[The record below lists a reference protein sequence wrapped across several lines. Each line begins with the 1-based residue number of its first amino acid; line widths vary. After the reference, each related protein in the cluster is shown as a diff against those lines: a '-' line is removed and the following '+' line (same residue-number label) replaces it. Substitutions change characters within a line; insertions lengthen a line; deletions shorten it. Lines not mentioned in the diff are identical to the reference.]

1 MSTAAGP
8 TFRRS
13 RVYRSWEDV
22 AQLEERVAQ
31 ALRRVPLTSTVLET
45 APCSVAAGDAVVYAL
60 VSGSGVVTIS
70 AQRPGQ
76 LVEVKSTGGTLTVQD
91 AGGALIDGAATQ
103 SVGAYVALLLVW
115 SGQSWSI
122 V

>member
-1 MSTAAGP
+1 MSAIA
-8 TFRRS
+8 FERARS
-13 RVYRSWEDV
+13 YSSLDDV
-22 AQLEERVAQ
+22 SRLEERVAQ
-31 ALRRVPLTSTVLET
+31 ALRRIPLTSTVLQT
-45 APCSVAAGDAVVYAL
+45 APCFVAAGDAVVYAL

-70 AQRPGQ
+70 AQRAGQ
-76 LVEVKSTGGTLTVQD
+76 LVEVKSRGGTLAVRD

-115 SGQSWSI
+115 SGQDWSI

>member
-1 MSTAAGP
+1 MTLTLERAREYREWSDV
-8 TFRRS
+8 S
-13 RVYRSWEDV
+13 R
-22 AQLEERVAQ
+22 LEERVAQ
-31 ALRRVPLTSTVLET
+31 AFRRIPLTSTVLQT

-70 AQRPGQ
+70 AQRAGQ
-76 LVEVKSTGGTLTVQD
+76 LVEVKSRGGTLTVRD
-91 AGGALIDGAATQ
+91 AGGALIDGASTQ

-115 SGQSWSI
+115 SGQDWSI

>member
-1 MSTAAGP
+1 MSASPA
-8 TFRRS
+8 FQRA
-13 RVYRSWEDV
+13 RVYQSWDDV
-22 AQLEERVAQ
+22 ARLEERVSQ
-31 ALRRVPLTSTVLET
+31 ALRRIPLTSTVLET

-60 VSGSGVVTIS
+60 VDGSGVVTVS
-70 AQRPGQ
+70 AARAGQ
-76 LVEVKSTGGTLTVQD
+76 LVEVKSRGGTLTVQD

-115 SGQSWSI
+115 SGQDWSI

>member
-1 MSTAAGP
+1 M
-8 TFRRS
+8 
-13 RVYRSWEDV
+13 
-22 AQLEERVAQ
+22 
-31 ALRRVPLTSTVLET
+31 
-45 APCSVAAGDAVVYAL
+45 
-60 VSGSGVVTIS
+60 TIS

-115 SGQSWSI
+115 SGQDWSL